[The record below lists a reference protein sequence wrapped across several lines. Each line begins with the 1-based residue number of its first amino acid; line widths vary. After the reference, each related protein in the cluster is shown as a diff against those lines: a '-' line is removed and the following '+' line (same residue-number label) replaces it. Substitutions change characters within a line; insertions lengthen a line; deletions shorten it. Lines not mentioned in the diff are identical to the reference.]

1 MNELMT
7 AFQNIA
13 QSAAVVAADDYKS
26 LEIKESATTIINSV
40 QPGFDELRKSATRLE
55 KVVQKCRNDID
66 HAEDVW
72 SCKLGITLASKQEIW
87 QQLGELSGCH
97 FRINELGQ
105 LCKSSVITKSQD
117 YWHQIF
123 DDSVKKKWFIDAAQ
137 KQKKGIGW
145 KEKNDFIKDIPIV
158 INLVCREVEQIIKHS
173 LDLVYQDLST
183 INLKV
188 ITQCVGILD
197 KQTKA
202 VWNHQMNL
210 TFSQIRGLQFNT
222 IPIIWLLLRQY
233 NCMAGIL
240 FLRKSLTNKFEQPTV
255 YLPENTESLRYALSP
270 ALDNL
275 SKYRLCDLFWEEVV
289 NFEKQVSIAINIF
302 INSIFDDR
310 LKLGNQ
316 ALVEAMKFYNE
327 FLEKQDRYQQETP
340 AQRRAERAWIDS
352 QWTEIQSVETGI
364 GVILNSVP

>member
-1 MNELMT
+1 MNEFMT

-13 QSAAVVAADDYKS
+13 QSARVVAADDNKS
-26 LEIKESATTIINSV
+26 LEIKESATTMIKSV
-40 QPGFDELRKSATRLE
+40 QPGFDELRESATRLK
-55 KVVQKCRNDID
+55 KVVQGCRNDID

-72 SCKLGITLASKQEIW
+72 TCKHGITLASKQEIW

-105 LCKSSVITKSQD
+105 LCQSSAITKSQD

-123 DDSVKKKWFIDAAQ
+123 DYSVRQKWFIDAAK

-145 KEKNDFIKDIPIV
+145 KEKDDFIKDIPRV
-158 INLVCREVEQIIKHS
+158 VNLVCREIEQIIKHS
-173 LDLVYQDLST
+173 LDLVYQDIST

-188 ITQCVGILD
+188 ITQCAEILD
-197 KQTKA
+197 KQTKN
-202 VWNHQMNL
+202 VWNHRMNFTL
-210 TFSQIRGLQFNT
+210 SQI
-222 IPIIWLLLRQY
+222 
-233 NCMAGIL
+233 
-240 FLRKSLTNKFEQPTV
+240 TNKFEQPTV
-255 YLPENTESLRYALSP
+255 YLPENTESLRSALSP

-275 SKYRLCDLFWEEVV
+275 SKYRLGDLFWEEVV
-289 NFEKQVSIAINIF
+289 NFEKQVSTAINIF

-316 ALVEAMKFYNE
+316 ALVEAMKFYNN

-340 AQRRAERAWIDS
+340 AQRQAERAWIDS
-352 QWTEIQSVETGI
+352 QWIEIQSVETGI

>member
-1 MNELMT
+1 MK

-13 QSAAVVAADDYKS
+13 QSAGVVAADDYKS
-26 LEIKESATTIINSV
+26 LEIKESATSMIKSV

-72 SCKLGITLASKQEIW
+72 TCKQGITLASKQEIW

-97 FRINELGQ
+97 VRINELGERCQ
-105 LCKSSVITKSQD
+105 SSALAESQK

-123 DDSVKKKWFIDAAQ
+123 DARVKQKWFIDAAK

-145 KEKNDFIKDIPIV
+145 KEKDDFIKDIPIV
-158 INLVCREVEQIIKHS
+158 MNLVCMEIDQIIKRS
-173 LDLVYQDLST
+173 LGQVYQDLST

-188 ITQCVGILD
+188 ITQCAEILD
-197 KQTKA
+197 KQTKN
-202 VWNHQMNL
+202 VWNHQMNFTL
-210 TFSQIRGLQFNT
+210 SQ
-222 IPIIWLLLRQY
+222 
-233 NCMAGIL
+233 MA
-240 FLRKSLTNKFEQPTV
+240 NKFEQPTV
-255 YLPENTESLRYALSP
+255 YLPENTESLRSVLSP

-275 SKYRLCDLFWEEVV
+275 SKYRLGDLFWEEVV
-289 NFEKQVSIAINIF
+289 NFEKQVSTAINNF

-340 AQRRAERAWIDS
+340 AQRQAERAWIDS
-352 QWTEIQSVETGI
+352 QWTEIQSVEKAI
-364 GVILNSVP
+364 KVILNSVP